1 MHNTFDNLTDEDL
14 VLRVKSGGIEAF
26 GFLVERYENKMKR
39 YARKFLFG
47 YADIED
53 TVQKVFI
60 KAYVNIQ
67 SFDTSRKFSSWLY
80 RIAHNE
86 FINAIKK
93 KKREPL
99 SLFNP
104 DVIFPHPIS
113 KDRPDDFFEQK
124 ETKEMVKRS
133 LSKLKPKMREVIVL
147 YYYENLSYKEI
158 ADILHIPVST
168 IGVRISRAKK
178 ILKQIYGK

>member
-26 GFLVERYENKMKR
+26 GFLVERYEDKMKR

-47 YADIED
+47 YTDIED

-93 KKREPL
+93 KTKVFVTVMPGREKK
-99 SLFNP
+99 SAMAKK
-104 DVIFPHPIS
+104 I
-113 KDRPDDFFEQK
+113 R
-124 ETKEMVKRS
+124 
-133 LSKLKPKMREVIVL
+133 SKLKGGDLDDIIKFLPAGG
-147 YYYENLSYKEI
+147 SEI
-158 ADILHIPVST
+158 
-168 IGVRISRAKK
+168 KK
-178 ILKQIYGK
+178 QR